1 MSYFQTFQVFPN
13 IPEPLSATS
22 KLTRN
27 LWWCWH
33 LDAIELFRRLDPK
46 MWKQSGQNPILFAS
60 MLTQK
65 DLEDL
70 TDDDSF
76 LAHQKR
82 VWELY
87 EKQVVE
93 PVDYS
98 DTPFVKH
105 GTIAYFSMEF
115 GIHESLPLFAGGLG
129 VLAGDH
135 LKAASD
141 MGIPITG
148 VGLFYRRGYFH
159 QYLNG
164 DGWQQEEYPET
175 DIYHIPVKRAKDA
188 SGNEVFV
195 KIELPI
201 GEILAMVWVIKVGRI
216 SLFLLDTNLPENP
229 PEIRNITSSL
239 YSSDPKIRLVQE
251 VLLGIGG
258 MRALDRMGIRPVVC
272 HMNEGHCA
280 FANLERLALM
290 MEQNN
295 LDLKVAR
302 EIITRTTVFTTH
314 TPVSA
319 GHDEFPVDMVRPYLL
334 SFEKRFGVTVD
345 EILSWGQSGAPSAT
359 APLSMFVLALRMA
372 QYCNGVSELHGRI
385 ARRMWAHVWPGH
397 PEEEVPI
404 SHVTNGVH
412 IPSWIS
418 IENSMLFNRYLGPEW
433 ELKHR
438 ETEIV
443 NRIDGIYNEELWR
456 AHELSRSRLIRT
468 CRTIMGKQYKRRN
481 ASKSMMSEVESVLD
495 HDVLTI
501 AFARRFATYK
511 RANLLLHDPKRFEGI
526 LTSTKYPVQ
535 FIFSGKAHPMD
546 NEGKELIRRLIHF
559 ARNSNLRH
567 RLIFLEDYNID
578 IARHLVQGADIWL
591 NNPRRPFEACGTSG
605 IKAAINGVLNVS
617 ILDGWWCEGY
627 SEEVGWR
634 IGNGEEN
641 DDHQYQDSIESQ
653 ALYNLLENEVIP
665 CFYDRKEGNL
675 PERWLQKMK
684 ASMKMAMSGFSAMK
698 MVDQYNESFYLPAA
712 ARMHELLKDD
722 ATEAKR
728 LNVLQKRLR
737 SNWGDIRIGRP
748 VRNQDGPFRVGNT
761 FTITVEVNLGKLF
774 PEEVDVELYYGN
786 IKTIDS
792 LTKGYVETM
801 HVKESD
807 GSGGFLY
814 ECSLS
819 CQKAGRYGFTARVV
833 PKGDAVIRFTPG
845 NITWA

>member
-1 MSYFQTFQVFPN
+1 MNYFQTFQVFPN
-13 IPEPLSATS
+13 IPEPLSPTL

-46 MWKQSGQNPILFAS
+46 LWKNSGQNPILFAS
-60 MLTQK
+60 MVPQK
-65 DLEDL
+65 ELEDL
-70 TDDDSF
+70 TGDDSF
-76 LAHQKR
+76 IAHQQR
-82 VWELY
+82 VWELF
-87 EKQVVE
+87 EKQVLS
-93 PVDYS
+93 PLDYS
-98 DTPFVKH
+98 ASPFEKH

-141 MGIPITG
+141 MGVPITG

-175 DIYHIPVKRAKDA
+175 DIYHIPVSRAKDA

-195 KIELPI
+195 RINGPT
-201 GEILAMVWVIKVGRI
+201 GEIVAMVWEIKVGRI
-216 SLFLLDTNLPENP
+216 SLFLLDTNIPENS

-239 YSSDPKIRLVQE
+239 YASDGKIRLAQE

-258 MRALDRMGIRPVVC
+258 MRALEAMGIHPMVC

-280 FANLERLALM
+280 FANMERLALI
-290 MEQNN
+290 MEKHKI
-295 LDLKVAR
+295 DLKVAQ

-314 TPVSA
+314 TPVAA
-319 GHDEFPVDMVRPYLL
+319 GHDEFPVDLVKPYLVP
-334 SFEKRFGVTVD
+334 FERRFGVGVN
-345 EILSWGQSGAPSAT
+345 EIISWGQSGPPGT
-359 APLSMFVLALRMA
+359 PLSMFVLALRMA
-372 QYCNGVSELHGRI
+372 QYCNGVSELHGKV
-385 ARRMWAHVWPGH
+385 ARKMWAHVWPGH
-397 PEEEVPI
+397 PVEEVPI
-404 SHVTNGVH
+404 SHITNGIH
-412 IPSWIS
+412 ISSWIS

-433 ELKHR
+433 EMKTR
-438 ETEIV
+438 DEEVV

-456 AHELSRSRLIRT
+456 SHELSRSRLIRT
-468 CRTIMGKQYKRRN
+468 CRSIMGKQYKRRN
-481 ASKSMMSEVESVLD
+481 ASKAMMGEVESVLD

-511 RANLLLHDPKRFEGI
+511 RANLLLHDPKRFEAI
-526 LTSTKYPVQ
+526 LTSSKHPVQ
-535 FIFSGKAHPMD
+535 FIFAGKAHPMD

-559 ARNSNLRH
+559 ARNANLRH

-605 IKAAINGVLNVS
+605 IKAAVNGVLNVS
-617 ILDGWWCEGY
+617 ILDGWWVEGY
-627 SEEVGWR
+627 SEDVGWR

-675 PERWLQKMK
+675 PERWLEKMK
-684 ASMKMAMSGFSAMK
+684 ASMKMAMLNFSASK
-698 MVDQYNESFYLPAA
+698 MVEKYNEHFYLPAA
-712 ARMHELLKDD
+712 RRMHELTADD
-722 ATEAKR
+722 SAEAKR
-728 LNVLQKRLR
+728 LHIFQNRLH
-737 SNWGDIRIGRP
+737 SNWVDIRIGRP
-748 VRNQDGPFRVGNT
+748 VRNQEGPFRVGNT
-761 FTITVEVNLGKLF
+761 FTITVEVYLGNLH
-774 PEEVDVELYYGN
+774 PEEVEVELYYGN
-786 IKTIDS
+786 IRSIDS
-792 LTKGYVETM
+792 LTKGNIEKM
-801 HVKESD
+801 HVRETD
-807 GSGGFLY
+807 GKGKYLY
-814 ECSLS
+814 ECNLGCS
-819 CQKAGRYGFTARVV
+819 KAGRYGFTARVV
-833 PKGDAVIRFTPG
+833 PKGDDLIRFTPG
-845 NITWA
+845 FITWA

>member
-1 MSYFQTFQVFPN
+1 MNYFQTFQVFPN
-13 IPEPLSATS
+13 IPEPLSSTL

-46 MWKQSGQNPILFAS
+46 LWKNSGQNPILFAS
-60 MLTQK
+60 MVSQK
-65 DLEDL
+65 ELEDL
-70 TDDDSF
+70 TEDDSF
-76 LAHQKR
+76 IAHQQR
-82 VWELY
+82 VWELF
-87 EKQVVE
+87 EKQVLE
-93 PVDYS
+93 PIDYS
-98 DTPFVKH
+98 TSPFQKH

-141 MGIPITG
+141 IGIPITG

-175 DIYHIPVKRAKDA
+175 DIYHIPVVRAKDA
-188 SGNEVFV
+188 SGKEVFV
-195 KIELPI
+195 RIDGPT
-201 GEILAMVWVIKVGRI
+201 GEIVAMVWEIKIGRI
-216 SLFLLDTNLPENP
+216 SLFLLDTNIPENS

-239 YSSDPKIRLVQE
+239 YASDGKIRLAQE

-258 MRALDRMGIRPVVC
+258 MRALEAMGIHPLVC

-280 FANLERLALM
+280 FANMERLALI
-290 MEQNN
+290 MEKHKI
-295 LDLKVAR
+295 DLKVAQ

-314 TPVSA
+314 TPVAA
-319 GHDEFPVDMVRPYLL
+319 GHDEFSVDLVRPYL
-334 SFEKRFGVTVD
+334 SAFEKRFGVGVN
-345 EILSWGQSGAPSAT
+345 EIISWGQAGGPGT
-359 APLSMFVLALRMA
+359 PLSMFVLALRMA
-372 QYCNGVSELHGRI
+372 QYCNGVSELHGKV
-385 ARRMWAHVWPGH
+385 ARKMWSHVWPGH
-397 PEEEVPI
+397 PVEEVPI
-404 SHVTNGVH
+404 SHITNGIH
-412 IPSWIS
+412 ISSWIS

-433 ELKHR
+433 EMKTR
-438 ETEIV
+438 DEEVV

-456 AHELSRSRLIRT
+456 SHELSRSRLIRT
-468 CRTIMGKQYKRRN
+468 CRSIMGKQYKRRN
-481 ASKSMMSEVESVLD
+481 ASKAMMSEVESVLD

-511 RANLLLHDPKRFEGI
+511 RANLLLHDPKRFEDI
-526 LTSTKYPVQ
+526 LSSSKHPVQ
-535 FIFSGKAHPMD
+535 FIFAGKAHPMD

-559 ARNSNLRH
+559 ARNANLRH

-605 IKAAINGVLNVS
+605 IKAAVNGVLNVS

-627 SEEVGWR
+627 SENVGWR

-675 PERWLQKMK
+675 PERWLEKMK
-684 ASMKMAMSGFSAMK
+684 ASMKMAMLNFSAMK
-698 MVDQYNESFYLPAA
+698 MVEQYNEFFYLPAA
-712 ARMHELLKDD
+712 RRMHELTANDS
-722 ATEAKR
+722 AEAKR
-728 LNVLQKRLR
+728 VHIFQNRLH
-737 SNWGDIRIGRP
+737 SNWVDIRIGRP
-748 VRNQDGPFRVGNT
+748 VRNQEGPFRVGNT
-761 FTITVEVNLGKLF
+761 FVITVEVYLGKLH
-774 PEEVDVELYYGN
+774 PEEVEVELYYGN
-786 IKTIDS
+786 IRTIDS
-792 LTKGYVETM
+792 LTKGNIEKM
-801 HVKESD
+801 HVKETD
-807 GSGGFLY
+807 GKGKYLY
-814 ECSLS
+814 ECDLS
-819 CQKAGRYGFTARVV
+819 CSKAGRYGFTARVV
-833 PKGDAVIRFTPG
+833 PKGDDLVRFTPG
-845 NITWA
+845 FITWA